1 MIKLTKAEYK
11 KKVCEILKGYRYKLS
26 EEDIEE
32 LSELIM
38 AIPFPKEGNPYVGL
52 ATRG

>member
-1 MIKLTKAEYK
+1 MTKKEYK
-11 KKVCEILKGYRYKLS
+11 KKVCEILKGYRYKLG

-32 LSELIM
+32 LLELIM